1 MRSTGSSASNAGADA
16 HRRLGPALL
25 LCGGAL
31 AFVLFALLQRIPPDQ
46 PLMGD
51 VLRANVQLQSAMVIA
66 RDRICAQGASVPA
79 AAHAYRNDPAEQY
92 DQDFI
97 LLRDRVQFNP
107 DPSAWCRN
115 DDSVLLVILHTG
127 KNGNP
132 MLASSVRADASMS
145 TLKPEELPAWCEA
158 R

>member
-1 MRSTGSSASNAGADA
+1 MRPG
-16 HRRLGPALL
+16 LALL

-31 AFVLFALLQRIPPDQ
+31 AFLLFALLQRIPPDQ
-46 PLMGD
+46 PLMSD
-51 VLRANVQLQSAMVIA
+51 VLRANVHLQSAMVIA
-66 RDRICAQGASVPA
+66 WDRICAQGASVSA

-92 DQDFI
+92 DQDFVQ
-97 LLRDRVQFNP
+97 LRDRVQFNP

-127 KNGNP
+127 QNGTP
-132 MLASSVRADASMS
+132 LLASSVRADASMG
-145 TLKPEELPAWCEA
+145 TLKPGELPAWCAA